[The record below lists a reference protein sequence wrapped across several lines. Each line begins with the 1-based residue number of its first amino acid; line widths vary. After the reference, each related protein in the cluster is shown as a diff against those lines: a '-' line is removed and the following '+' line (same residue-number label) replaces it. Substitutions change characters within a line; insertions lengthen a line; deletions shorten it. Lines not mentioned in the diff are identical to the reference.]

1 VQCTRLEG
9 RSIEQVFG
17 PRGRRGSSGRSWLVK
32 LRATFGKARDT
43 LAGVEA
49 LGRAKKPI
57 TPEFWD
63 ELEELLIL
71 ADFGV
76 PTTEKII
83 DGLKT
88 VAKQELWATS
98 DQAIA
103 RFRKDVERF
112 LTLPGAELS
121 LKSKPSVILIVG
133 VNGSGKTTTIG
144 KLATA
149 LRDERK
155 RVLLVAADTFRAAA
169 AEQLQIWAERS
180 SSDIVRGREGA
191 DPASV
196 VFDGVQA
203 GKARNTDVIIV
214 DTAGRLQ
221 TKTNLMEELK
231 KMRRII
237 ERETGGPPDETL
249 LVVDGTTGQNA
260 ISQAKLF
267 NESTQLTGVV
277 VTKLDSTAKGGVLVA
292 IVDTLEIPIKFVG
305 LGESADALRPF
316 VPSEF
321 ISALFEETEY
331 A

>member
-1 VQCTRLEG
+1 MSWLSRLRSSLTRARESLSSVTRLG
-9 RSIEQVFG
+9 RPER
-17 PRGRRGSSGRSWLVK
+17 PL
-32 LRATFGKARDT
+32 
-43 LAGVEA
+43 
-49 LGRAKKPI
+49 

-76 PTTEKII
+76 STTEKII
-83 DGLKT
+83 GGLKT

-112 LTLPGAELS
+112 LTLPGAELHIS
-121 LKSKPSVILIVG
+121 SKPSVILIVG

-149 LRDERK
+149 LREDRK

-180 SSDIVRGREGA
+180 GAEIVRGREGA

-203 GKARNTDVIIV
+203 GKARNVDVIIV

-237 ERETGGPPDETL
+237 ERETGGLPNETL

-260 ISQAKLF
+260 VSQAKLF
-267 NESTQLTGVV
+267 NESTELTGVI

-321 ISALFEETEY
+321 ITALFEETEY

>member
-1 VQCTRLEG
+1 M
-9 RSIEQVFG
+9 
-17 PRGRRGSSGRSWLVK
+17 SWIAK
-32 LRATFGKARDT
+32 LRASFGKARET
-43 LAGVEA
+43 LSGVQA
-49 LGRAKKPI
+49 LGRARRPI
-57 TPEFWD
+57 TPELWE
-63 ELEELLIL
+63 ELEDLLLL

-83 DGLKT
+83 GGLKT
-88 VAKQELWATS
+88 VGKQELWATS
-98 DQAIA
+98 DQIVA

-112 LTLPGAELS
+112 LTLPGAELDVAQ
-121 LKSKPSVILIVG
+121 KPAVVLIVG

-144 KLATA
+144 KLATR
-149 LRDERK
+149 LRKERK

-180 SSDIVRGREGA
+180 GADFIRGKEGA

-196 VFDGVQA
+196 VFDGMQA
-203 GKARNTDVIIV
+203 AKSRGADVVLV

-237 ERETGGPPDETL
+237 EREMGGPPAETL
-249 LVVDGTTGQNA
+249 LVLDGTTGQNA

-267 NESTQLTGVV
+267 NDATALTGVV

-305 LGESADALRPF
+305 LGESADALTPF

-321 ISALFEETEY
+321 IEALFEDSEF
-331 A
+331 

>member
-1 VQCTRLEG
+1 M
-9 RSIEQVFG
+9 
-17 PRGRRGSSGRSWLVK
+17 SWLVK

-63 ELEELLIL
+63 ELEELLIFFFNDT
-71 ADFGV
+71 A
-76 PTTEKII
+76 TTEKII